1 MKQTSTEHSEIVLR
15 DDQVLEYRYRDGS
28 MVDLTA
34 ARKMVETALRL
45 AGSAAP
51 CPTVVVAGGV
61 KAVTRE
67 AREFFAQSDENRSV
81 SSCVALVV
89 NSPVARV
96 IGNFFMGLNKPRIPT
111 RLFKSVE
118 DALPWLTEEHERQVA
133 RSA

>member
-1 MKQTSTEHSEIVLR
+1 MKQTATEHSEIILR
-15 DDQVLEYRYRDGS
+15 DDHVLEYRYRDGA
-28 MVDLTA
+28 MLDLTA
-34 ARKMVETALRL
+34 ARNLVEKATEL
-45 AGSAAP
+45 AGEEAP

-61 KAVTRE
+61 KSVTRE

-118 DALPWLTEEHERQVA
+118 DALPWVRTEHGRHERQ
-133 RSA
+133 S